1 MIWSSLRTRLTLLVT
16 VAVALA
22 VAVSAG
28 ACFMIVRHQ
37 VYEQADRQLGPGPG
51 KDPRGWFHY
60 LEQKCRP
67 DPVVEPHFGPIHST
81 QIIYADGSPPCYD
94 GPALVV
100 TDEDRQV
107 AAGTWKDSKH
117 CHNGVTVDGTQ
128 VRIRTEQVAPGVA
141 VMDAMP
147 LREIRGTLQIV
158 ALMLGGVAALGI
170 LVAATAGLLIA
181 RAALRPVGRLT
192 RAVEHIAQTEDLD
205 TRIPVKG
212 NDEIARLSSS
222 FNAMTTALAGSR
234 ERQKQLVADAGHE
247 LRTPLTT
254 LRTNIDLLLRSEQTG
269 RSLDPEAKRRLL
281 VNVKAQFAELSTLVA
296 DLLQLA
302 RGDTEHEPHVELA
315 FHEVVTAAVERARLR
330 GAEVVTDLTPWY
342 VVGGAA
348 SLERAVLNLIDNA
361 AKFSPDSQ
369 VEVSLSGGRL
379 TVRDHG
385 PGLPEEELPH
395 VFDRF
400 WRSPSARGLPG
411 SGLGLAIVAQAVAEA
426 GGKVS
431 LANAPGGGA
440 IATMELPGSP
450 MRTDTVELPGAPMR
464 TETLGSLRNSHP

>member
-1 MIWSSLRTRLTLLVT
+1 VRRDSLRTRLTLLVT
-16 VAVALA
+16 AAVAIAIVACA
-22 VAVSAG
+22 VLSW
-28 ACFMIVRHQ
+28 FIVENL
-37 VYEQADRQLGPGPG
+37 VVRQLDMAIMEPE
-51 KDPRGWFHY
+51 PRGNAEY
-60 LEQKCRP
+60 LKHECAP
-67 DPVVEPHFGPIHST
+67 EGT
-81 QIIYADGSPPCYD
+81 QSRYDGLATLLYADGTTCSIGPPIVPAEEDQSALDRPTKPIYRD
-94 GPALVV
+94 GVTRDGKEVRVV
-100 TDEDRQV
+100 TLNFE
-107 AAGTWKDSKH
+107 H
-117 CHNGVTVDGTQ
+117 
-128 VRIRTEQVAPGVA
+128 GVA
-141 VMDAMP
+141 VLEARPMFHIERTLRYTALAM
-147 LREIRGTLQIV
+147 TAV
-158 ALMLGGVAALGI
+158 TALGV
-170 LVAATAGLLIA
+170 LGAAWAGLGIS
-181 RAALRPVGRLT
+181 RAALRPVGELT

-212 NDEIARLSSS
+212 TDEIARLSSS

-330 GAEVVTDLTPWY
+330 GAEVVADLTPWY
-342 VVGGAA
+342 VVGSAV

-369 VEVSLSGGRL
+369 VEVTLHDGRL

-395 VFDRF
+395 VFERF

-426 GGKVS
+426 GGQVS
-431 LANAPGGGA
+431 LANASGGGA
-440 IATMELPGSP
+440 IAAIDLPGTRTRTPGAETMEFSG
-450 MRTDTVELPGAPMR
+450 
-464 TETLGSLRNSHP
+464 TLIRSSDSDKSE

>member
-1 MIWSSLRTRLTLLVT
+1 MIWRSLRTRLTLLVA

-37 VYEQADRQLGPGPG
+37 LYDQMDRQLGNPPG
-51 KDPRGWFHY
+51 KNPREQLVWLQHECGPVPRSQEHY
-60 LEQKCRP
+60 
-67 DPVVEPHFGPIHST
+67 GPQRST
-81 QIIYADGSPPCYD
+81 QIIFADGRPPCYK

-100 TDEDRQV
+100 TEEDKWV
-107 AAGTWKDSKH
+107 AAGGRSH
-117 CHNGVTVDGTQ
+117 PHNGLAEDGTEM
-128 VRIRTEQVAPGVA
+128 RILTETVAPGVA
-141 VMDAMP
+141 VMDAVP
-147 LREIRGTLQIV
+147 VGELRNTLKMV
-158 ALMLGGVAALGI
+158 ALLLGAVAALGV
-170 LVAATAGLLIA
+170 LAAATAGLLIA

-192 RAVEHIAQTEDLD
+192 KAVEHIAQTEDLD
-205 TRIPVKG
+205 THIPVEG

-269 RSLDPEAKRRLL
+269 RSLDPEAKKRLL
-281 VNVKAQFAELSTLVA
+281 TNVKAQFAELSTLVA

-302 RGDTEHEPHVELA
+302 RGDTEHEPHVELP

-330 GAEVVTDLTPWY
+330 GAEVVSDLRPWY
-342 VVGGAA
+342 VVGSAT

-361 AKFSPDSQ
+361 AKFSPGGQ
-369 VEVSLSGGRL
+369 VEVSLWHGRL
-379 TVRDHG
+379 SVRDHG

-395 VFDRF
+395 VFERF

-411 SGLGLAIVAQAVAEA
+411 SGLGLAIVAQAAAEA
-426 GGKVS
+426 GGEVR

-440 IATMELPGSP
+440 IATMDLPG
-450 MRTDTVELPGAPMR
+450 
-464 TETLGSLRNSHP
+464 TLMRNSESDKSR

>member
-1 MIWSSLRTRLTLLVT
+1 MKWSSLRTRLTLLVT

-37 VYEQADRQLGPGPG
+37 VYQQADRQLGPEPG
-51 KDPRGWFHY
+51 KDPRGPQHY
-60 LEQKCRP
+60 LQEKC
-67 DPVVEPHFGPIHST
+67 DPVPKTEVHFGPIRST
-81 QIIYADGSPPCYD
+81 QIIYADGRPSCYL

-100 TDEDRQV
+100 TEEDRQV
-107 AAGTWKDSKH
+107 AAGKWKDNDH
-117 CHNGVTVDGTQ
+117 YHNGLTEDGTEM
-128 VRIRTEQVAPGVA
+128 RIRTEYVEPGVA
-141 VMDAMP
+141 IMDAVP
-147 LREIRGTLQIV
+147 LRGIRSTLQMV
-158 ALMLGGVAALGI
+158 ALMLGGVALLGI

-192 RAVEHIAQTEDLD
+192 KAVEHIAETEDLD

-222 FNAMTTALAGSR
+222 FNAMTTALVSSR

-281 VNVKAQFAELSTLVA
+281 VNVKAQFAELTTLVA

-342 VVGGAA
+342 VVGSAI

-369 VEVSLSGGRL
+369 VEVSLYDGRL

-385 PGLPEEELPH
+385 PGLPEDELPH

-431 LANAPGGGA
+431 LANAHDGGA
-440 IATMELPGSP
+440 IATMDLPGSLI
-450 MRTDTVELPGAPMR
+450 RHSDLDK
-464 TETLGSLRNSHP
+464 SY